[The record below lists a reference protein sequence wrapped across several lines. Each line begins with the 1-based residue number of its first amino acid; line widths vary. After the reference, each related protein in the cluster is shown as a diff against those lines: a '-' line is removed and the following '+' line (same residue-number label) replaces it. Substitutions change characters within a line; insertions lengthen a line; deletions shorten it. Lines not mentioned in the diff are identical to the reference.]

1 MEDHKLKA
9 DYFLAAILRD
19 AKKSERYDLSDR
31 DFEAC
36 RLHNLL
42 KDTSPTYLQT
52 FNQLAEHIASM
63 NENGSAQKLSAAYD
77 REGFPATLQKVWLTA
92 LYLKPL
98 LHVNTLLDR
107 LLGEAMPY
115 LTVRDQ
121 FYPSDVPNTRKL
133 LSRELGK

>member
-1 MEDHKLKA
+1 MEEHKLKA
-9 DYFLAAILRD
+9 DYLLAAIVRD
-19 AKKSERYDLSDR
+19 AKQSDEWVLDKRY
-31 DFEAC
+31 FEA
-36 RLHNLL
+36 RRIHNVL

-77 REGFPATLQKVWLTA
+77 REGFPATLQKLWLTA
-92 LYLKPL
+92 LHLKPL
-98 LHVNTLLDR
+98 LHANTLLDR

-121 FYPSDVPNTRKL
+121 FYPSDAPNTRKL